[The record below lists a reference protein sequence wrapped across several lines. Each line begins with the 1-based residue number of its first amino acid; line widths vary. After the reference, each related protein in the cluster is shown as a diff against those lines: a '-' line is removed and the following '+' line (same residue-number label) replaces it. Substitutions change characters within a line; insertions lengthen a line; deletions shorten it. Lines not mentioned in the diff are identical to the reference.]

1 MNPPM
6 HALTRRPGPEM
17 ATAAELTHMD
27 RQPIA
32 MTRALAQHDAYRA
45 ALAGAGLAVIDL
57 PALAG
62 HADAAFVEDVA
73 LAFPEMLVLT
83 RPGAASRQGE
93 VAALAP
99 HLPDDRPHAGVTAPA
114 TIDGG
119 DVLVIG
125 RDVFVGLSRR
135 TNAAAVEQL
144 TALLA
149 PFGYRVIA
157 VAVPGAL
164 HLKTAAT
171 ALAGDLVLLNP
182 EWIDAVAFGRRWLAV
197 DPAEPFG
204 ANTLHA
210 GGRIFHAAAS
220 PRTRARI
227 EAEGF
232 AVTPLDISEFAKAEA
247 GLTCLSILVPPA
259 A

>member
-1 MNPPM
+1 MT
-6 HALTRRPGPEM
+6 AIVAITRRPGPEM
-17 ATAAELTHMD
+17 AEAAELTHMA
-27 RQPIA
+27 RQPID
-32 MTRALAQHDAYRA
+32 MTHADAQHAAYRA
-45 ALAGAGLAVIDL
+45 ALAAAGLAVTDL
-57 PALAG
+57 PPLDG

-73 LAFPEMLVLT
+73 LLFPELVVVT
-83 RPGAASRQGE
+83 RPGAVSRQAE

-99 HLPDDRPHAGVTAPA
+99 HLPADRPRAVIAAPA

-125 RDVFVGLSRR
+125 RDVFVGLSSR
-135 TNAAAVEQL
+135 TNRDAVAQL

-149 PFGYRVIA
+149 MHGYRLTA

-171 ALAGDLVLLNP
+171 ALADDLVLLNP
-182 EWIDAVAFGRRWLAV
+182 AWVSADAFGRRWLAV

-210 GGRIFHAAAS
+210 GGQIFHAAAS

-227 EAEGF
+227 AAQGL
-232 AVTPLDISEFAKAEA
+232 AVTPLEIGEFAKAEA
-247 GLTCLSILVPPA
+247 GLTCLSLLVPPA

>member
-1 MNPPM
+1 M
-6 HALTRRPGPEM
+6 HALTRRPGPEL
-17 ATAAELTHMD
+17 ATGAELTHMH
-27 RQPIA
+27 RQPIDMGLA
-32 MTRALAQHDAYRA
+32 LTQHRACRDALAA
-45 ALAGAGLAVIDL
+45 AGLAVIDL
-57 PALAG
+57 PALPG

-73 LAFPEMLVLT
+73 LAFPELLVLT

-99 HLPDDRPHAGVTAPA
+99 HLPQDRPIAAIAEPA

-125 RDVFVGLSRR
+125 REVFIGLSGR
-135 TNAAAVEQL
+135 TNRAAVDQL

-149 PFGYRVIA
+149 PHGYCVIA

-171 ALAGDLVLLNP
+171 ALADDLMLLNP
-182 EWIDAVAFGRRWLAV
+182 GWVGPGAFGRRWLAV
-197 DPAEPFG
+197 DPGEPFG

-227 EAEGF
+227 IAAGF

-259 A
+259 V